1 MRHKGVSIIQQEI
14 ENIRNAMQKDQYMLQ
29 AQYAISILE
38 AKAKIIDEQMS
49 MKYNREIMR
58 SVSGRV
64 KTPESIYAKLMRKG
78 L

>member
-38 AKAKIIDEQMS
+38 AKQRLLMS
-49 MKYNREIMR
+49 RC
-58 SVSGRV
+58 
-64 KTPESIYAKLMRKG
+64 L
-78 L
+78 